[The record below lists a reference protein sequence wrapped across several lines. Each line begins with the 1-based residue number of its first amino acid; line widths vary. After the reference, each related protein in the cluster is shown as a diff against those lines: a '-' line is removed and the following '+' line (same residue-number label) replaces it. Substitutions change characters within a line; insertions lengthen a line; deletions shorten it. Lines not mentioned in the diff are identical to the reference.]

1 MVESLE
7 AALRGSKAVINRPLA
22 ELERLVASD
31 RQLYAT
37 YYQRLGAEVQA
48 PDGSAWDS
56 WRRMADATLFPLF
69 EERIRF
75 AALSLDGTG
84 LQSYGECSL
93 VLREELIAHRA
104 SVFEDNSAVFL
115 RDRAYQLAS
124 GYRATWD
131 DRSRLGVAKLAPEV
145 HACTAPADFP
155 GLLVQQGAT
164 SEEDRFIEV
173 HIWGSISART
183 CQCAILILKGGKV
196 RRAFRK
202 ALRARLVAQ
211 GVELEVR

>member
-7 AALRGSKAVINRPLA
+7 VALQGSQAVINRPLA
-22 ELERLVASD
+22 DLERLVASD
-31 RQLYAT
+31 RQLYAS

-48 PDGSAWDS
+48 PDGNVWDS

-75 AALSLDGTG
+75 AALSLDGMG

-115 RDRAYQLAS
+115 RDRGYQLS
-124 GYRATWD
+124 PGHRAAWE
-131 DRSRLGVAKLAPEV
+131 DRSRLGVAKLASAV
-145 HACTAPADFP
+145 HAGTVPADFP
-155 GLLVQQGAT
+155 GLLLQQGPT

-173 HIWGSISART
+173 HIWGPVTART
-183 CQCAILILKGGKV
+183 CQCAILIPKGGKAG
-196 RRAFRK
+196 RAFRR
-202 ALRARLVAQ
+202 ALQARLAAQ